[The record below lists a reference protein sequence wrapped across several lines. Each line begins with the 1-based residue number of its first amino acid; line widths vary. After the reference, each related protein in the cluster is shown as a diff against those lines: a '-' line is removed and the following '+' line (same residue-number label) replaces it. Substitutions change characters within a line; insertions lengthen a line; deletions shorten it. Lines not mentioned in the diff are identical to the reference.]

1 MQEGKLFVFS
11 APSGS
16 GKTTLVQH
24 LLTRELPL
32 GFSISATSRESR
44 GAEINGTDYHFL
56 SLSDFQQKIDANA
69 FVEFEEVYT
78 GVFYGTLKS
87 ELERLWALGK
97 HVLFDIDVKGG
108 LRIKEQ
114 YPDQTL
120 AIFIQPP
127 SKEALEKRLRGR
139 GTEDE
144 EAIEMRLARAEEEL
158 SFAPQFDTIIINDD
172 LELAKKQV
180 VHQVKGF
187 MGL

>member
-24 LLTRELPL
+24 LLAQELPL
-32 GFSISATSRESR
+32 GFSISATSRAPR
-44 GAEINGTDYHFL
+44 GAEIDGSDYYFL
-56 SLSDFQQKIDANA
+56 SLADFQKKISTND
-69 FVEFEEVYT
+69 FIEYEEVYS

-87 ELERLWALGK
+87 ELKRLWALGK

-120 AIFIQPP
+120 ALFIQPP
-127 SKEALEKRLRGR
+127 SKEALEKRLIGR

-144 EAIEMRLARAEEEL
+144 EAIKIRLDRAEEEL
-158 SFAPQFDTIIINDD
+158 SFANQFDTIIINDE
-172 LELAKKQV
+172 LEIAKKQV
-180 VHQVKGF
+180 VQKVKQF
-187 MGL
+187 MNI

>member
-1 MQEGKLFVFS
+1 MGFLYQQLQENLEEQKLME
-11 APSGS
+11 
-16 GKTTLVQH
+16 
-24 LLTRELPL
+24 LTIIFFP
-32 GFSISATSRESR
+32 
-44 GAEINGTDYHFL
+44 
-56 SLSDFQQKIDANA
+56 LSDFQQKIDANA
-69 FVEFEEVYT
+69 FVEFEEVYKD
-78 GVFYGTLKS
+78 VFYGTLKS

-114 YPDQTL
+114 YPKQTL
-120 AIFIQPP
+120 ALFIQPP

-144 EAIEMRLARAEEEL
+144 GAIEMRLARTEEEL
-158 SFAPQFDTIIINDD
+158 SFAPQFDTVIINDD

-180 VHQVKGF
+180 VQQVKRF

>member
-24 LLTRELPL
+24 LLDQKLPL
-32 GFSISATSRESR
+32 GFSISATSREPR
-44 GAEINGTDYHFL
+44 GAEINGVDYHFL
-56 SLSDFQQKIDANA
+56 SLTDFQKKIGESE
-69 FVEFEEVYT
+69 FVEYEEVYT

-87 ELERLWALGK
+87 ELQRLWAEGK

-114 YPDQTL
+114 FPDQTL
-120 AIFIQPP
+120 ALFIQPP

-144 EAIEMRLARAEEEL
+144 KAIKMRLARAEEEL
-158 SFAPQFDTIIINDD
+158 SFAPQFDTVIINDD
-172 LELAKKQV
+172 LETAKKQV
-180 VHQVKGF
+180 VLEVKKF
-187 MGL
+187 MNL

>member
-1 MQEGKLFVFS
+1 MS
-11 APSGS
+11 
-16 GKTTLVQH
+16 
-24 LLTRELPL
+24 
-32 GFSISATSRESR
+32 SRQR
-44 GAEINGTDYHFL
+44 IFL
-56 SLSDFQQKIDANA
+56 SRDIQRGQQKIDANA

-97 HVLFDIDVKGG
+97 HVLFDIDIKGG

-120 AIFIQPP
+120 ALFIQPP
-127 SKEALEKRLRGR
+127 SKEVLEKRLRGR

-144 EAIEMRLARAEEEL
+144 EAIEIRLARAKEEL

-172 LELAKKQV
+172 LEFAKKQV
-180 VHQVKGF
+180 VQQVKDF

>member
-24 LLTRELPL
+24 LLTQELPL
-32 GFSISATSRESR
+32 GFSISATSREPR

-56 SLSDFQQKIDANA
+56 SLADFQQKIDANA
-69 FVEFEEVYT
+69 FVEYEEVYA

-120 AIFIQPP
+120 ASIHSTAFQ
-127 SKEALEKRLRGR
+127 SSLRKAF
-139 GTEDE
+139 T
-144 EAIEMRLARAEEEL
+144 
-158 SFAPQFDTIIINDD
+158 
-172 LELAKKQV
+172 
-180 VHQVKGF
+180 
-187 MGL
+187 